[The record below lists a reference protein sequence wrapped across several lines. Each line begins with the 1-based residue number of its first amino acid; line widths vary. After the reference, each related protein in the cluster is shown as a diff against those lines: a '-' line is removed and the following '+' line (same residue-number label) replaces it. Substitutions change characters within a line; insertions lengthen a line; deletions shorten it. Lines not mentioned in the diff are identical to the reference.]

1 MDKIDCIKAVITVS
15 KVKSLTKASEILGC
29 NISSLSRKITHLENE
44 FQMTIFNRTTRSIR
58 ISDSGQKIINDLETI
73 QNTYNS
79 IGINNS
85 STNLSGELKV
95 SVPAALGRIL
105 ISKHLLKF
113 NELHNELKVSLLLD
127 DRIIDPVNDDID
139 IALRIGKLKDSS
151 YICKKLG
158 PRKMILAASPSYITK
173 NSIPKN
179 IDDLQKHRCLGFI
192 FSGKVRPWRF
202 KRINKS
208 DRSVTPSSILKSNDA
223 EILKN
228 AAIDGFGL
236 VYLLDFIL
244 EDAISQKK
252 LVQIKL
258 EDTSIIERPLHIIYK
273 RTKQKEPT
281 VKEFIKF
288 LEYFLK

>member
-44 FQMTIFNRTTRSIR
+44 FQVTIFNRTTRSIK
-58 ISDSGQKIINDLETI
+58 ISAQGQNIINDLETVL
-73 QNTYNS
+73 NTYNS
-79 IGINNS
+79 IGIKDS
-85 STNLSGELKV
+85 KTNLSGELKI
-95 SVPAALGRIL
+95 SVPAAMGRIL

-113 NELHNELKVSLLLD
+113 NELHHNLKISLLLD
-127 DRIIDPVNDDID
+127 DRIIDPVNDEVD

-151 YICKKLG
+151 YICKKLA
-158 PRKMILAASPSYITK
+158 PRKMLLAASPSYITK
-173 NSIPKN
+173 NSLPKK
-179 IDDLQKHRCLGFI
+179 IDDLQRHRCLGFI
-192 FSGKVRPWRF
+192 FTGKVRPWRF
-202 KRINKS
+202 KRMSKR

-228 AAIDGFGL
+228 AAIDGLGL

-244 EDAISQKK
+244 EEAISQKK

-258 EDTSIIERPLHIIYK
+258 EETSTLERPLHIIYK
-273 RTKQKEPT
+273 KTKEKDPS

>member
-44 FQMTIFNRTTRSIR
+44 LQMTIFNRTTRSIK
-58 ISDSGQKIINDLETI
+58 ISNQGQKIINDLETVL
-73 QNTYNS
+73 NTFNS
-79 IGINNS
+79 IGISNS
-85 STNLSGELKV
+85 NTNLSGELKV
-95 SVPAALGRIL
+95 SVPVALGRIL
-105 ISKHLLKF
+105 ISEHLLKF

-127 DRIIDPVNDDID
+127 DRIVDPVNDEVDV
-139 IALRIGKLKDSS
+139 ALRIGKLKDSS
-151 YICKKLG
+151 YICKKLA

-173 NSIPKN
+173 NSQPKK
-179 IDDLQKHRCLGFI
+179 IDDLQEHKCLGFI

-202 KRINKS
+202 KRLNKR
-208 DRSVTPSSILKSNDA
+208 DRSFTPPSILKSNDA

-252 LVQIKL
+252 LIRIKL
-258 EDTSIIERPLHIIYK
+258 EDASILERPLHIIYK
-273 RTKQKEPT
+273 RTKQKDSP

-288 LEYFLK
+288 IEYFLK